1 MVNNIEMKVICRFS
15 DFEIERLEVINS
27 SHVLTYNKIYDVIQ
41 KNMNQYLIIDD
52 TGNKRWY
59 NINRF
64 ILLEEERARK
74 LKQLGI

>member
-1 MVNNIEMKVICRFS
+1 MKVICRFS
-15 DFEIERLEVINS
+15 DFEIERLEVMVLLQNS
-27 SHVLTYNKIYDVIQ
+27 SHVLTYNSIYDVIQ
-41 KNMNQYLIIDD
+41 KSMNQYLIIDD

>member
-1 MVNNIEMKVICRFS
+1 MKVICRFS
-15 DFEIERLEVINS
+15 DLPSERLEVINS
-27 SHVLTYNKIYDVIQ
+27 SHVLTSEKIYDVIQ
-41 KNMNQYLIIDD
+41 KSMNQYLIIDD

-64 ILLEEERARK
+64 ILLDEERERK

>member
-1 MVNNIEMKVICRFS
+1 MKVICRFS
-15 DFEIERLEVINS
+15 DIAIECLEVINS
-27 SHVLTYNKIYDVIQ
+27 SHVLTSDKMYDVIQ
-41 KNMNQYLIIDD
+41 KSMNQYLIIDD

>member
-27 SHVLTYNKIYDVIQ
+27 SHVLTYNSIYDVIQ
-41 KNMNQYLIIDD
+41 KSMNQYLIIDD

-64 ILLEEERARK
+64 ILLEEERDRK